1 LSLLDLF
8 ESPKP
13 IIGMIHL
20 MPLPGSPLFKGD
32 FDEIL
37 DQALRDARALE
48 EGGVDGVIVENLGD
62 KPYPRTAG
70 RITVAA
76 MAVIV
81 REVVKEIG
89 IPVGV
94 NVLRNDGLASVA
106 IAKVTGASFIRV
118 NVFIDTVISESG
130 ILDPIAPRL
139 LRYRKLIMADNVK
152 IFADVCCK
160 HSLPLSYMRREA
172 LIGHYVKEA
181 FERGLADAVI
191 ISGPRTG
198 QPPNE
203 KELIIARR
211 SSQGRPILIGS
222 GLKPENIS
230 LLKWADGAIV
240 GTYFKKDGRVENPV
254 DVNRVKKFM
263 RVIKS
268 SFSM

>member
-1 LSLLDLF
+1 MSLLDLF

-139 LRYRKLIMADNVK
+139 LRYRKLI
-152 IFADVCCK
+152 ICLLYT
-160 HSLPLSYMRREA
+160 SPS
-172 LIGHYVKEA
+172 
-181 FERGLADAVI
+181 
-191 ISGPRTG
+191 PR
-198 QPPNE
+198 
-203 KELIIARR
+203 
-211 SSQGRPILIGS
+211 
-222 GLKPENIS
+222 
-230 LLKWADGAIV
+230 D
-240 GTYFKKDGRVENPV
+240 
-254 DVNRVKKFM
+254 
-263 RVIKS
+263 
-268 SFSM
+268 